1 MLYRVL
7 NEKRPRRILDLGLG
21 QTSLLIAQY
30 ATAHPEVEHIIVESS
45 EEWIKFFMNA
55 NSLPENS
62 HIIKLDYTMQDFPGA
77 AAPVRVY
84 AGFKEALKDKVFDFI
99 SIDAPYG
106 GDMKD
111 FSRVDVLDIIPE
123 GVAPSYVIMF
133 DDTDRTPEKHTC
145 AAIEKKLVESG
156 LTASSAP
163 YRGRNICHV
172 IVSDDNQY
180 IKTM

>member
-1 MLYRVL
+1 M
-7 NEKRPRRILDLGLG
+7 
-21 QTSLLIAQY
+21 
-30 ATAHPEVEHIIVESS
+30 
-45 EEWIKFFMNA
+45 
-55 NSLPENS
+55 
-62 HIIKLDYTMQDFPGA
+62 
-77 AAPVRVY
+77 
-84 AGFKEALKDKVFDFI
+84 FDFI

-111 FSRVDVLDIIPE
+111 FSRVDVLDIIPD
-123 GVAPSYVIMF
+123 GVAPSYAIMF